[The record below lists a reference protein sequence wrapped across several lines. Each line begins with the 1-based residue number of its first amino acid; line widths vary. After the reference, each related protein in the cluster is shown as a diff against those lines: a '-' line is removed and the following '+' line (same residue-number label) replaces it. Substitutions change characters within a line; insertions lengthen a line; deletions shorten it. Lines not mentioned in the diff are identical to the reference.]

1 MRRVE
6 EFSGVVVLAYAFMSN
21 HFHIFIYV
29 PSAEEIGEGEIL
41 RRIRVL
47 YRDASLSQVVA
58 TWNRLKTEEQELF
71 KRARPA
77 KKYVSR
83 FEAYKSSFVRR
94 MWNSAEF
101 MRTFKQ
107 HFTMSFN
114 GRREHSGTM
123 FEGRYHERNHP
134 AERPTMWRTSAYI
147 DINAWKAG
155 IAERPE
161 DYRWCS
167 FAAAVR
173 GDRAEA
179 DRLQDEGRYVELSQ
193 LAATLAFL
201 EPHTPEV
208 WSYAAWNLAYNISVM
223 MPTHEDRWR
232 WVLAAIRLLRDD
244 GLALNPGSPEL
255 CRELAWLFEIKIGAG
270 IDDAA
275 PLYRRKWREIARDA
289 AERSNWTDLGLD
301 ESVMREVASRY
312 GVQDWTDPL
321 ACAIYFA
328 HVGLASASGRTR
340 SMLLEIVRQSLWM
353 MSHPQSTPT
362 VRPRKSDGAAI
373 NPKPLDTLV
382 KTPGHFG

>member
-1 MRRVE
+1 MRKNRVIEQNRCYHLVSRLAHRAFFLDEEEKDRAVALMRRVE

-29 PSAEEIGEGEIL
+29 PSAEQIGEGEIL

-71 KRARPA
+71 KRARPT

-83 FEAYKSSFVRR
+83 FEAYKSSFLRR

-134 AERPTMWRTSAYI
+134 AERPAMWRTSAYI
-147 DINAWKAG
+147 DINAWEAG

-161 DYRWCS
+161 GYRWCS

-173 GDRAEA
+173 GDRKARGGYAFMYGGGEWRVIRECHEQSMQEAMGEVLKAREAEKEERRA
-179 DRLQDEGRYVELSQ
+179 GRG
-193 LAATLAFL
+193 A
-201 EPHTPEV
+201 
-208 WSYAAWNLAYNISVM
+208 
-223 MPTHEDRWR
+223 
-232 WVLAAIRLLRDD
+232 
-244 GLALNPGSPEL
+244 SP
-255 CRELAWLFEIKIGAG
+255 F
-270 IDDAA
+270 
-275 PLYRRKWREIARDA
+275 
-289 AERSNWTDLGLD
+289 RSNADPRLDIPDKVGIGLGKGSERTAKRILELLVD
-301 ESVMREVASRY
+301 GPMRPSALREAVGIKSPIHFSRY
-312 GVQDWTDPL
+312 YLRPLMEKGMIERTDPDRPKSPRQEYKL
-321 ACAIYFA
+321 A
-328 HVGLASASGRTR
+328 
-340 SMLLEIVRQSLWM
+340 
-353 MSHPQSTPT
+353 
-362 VRPRKSDGAAI
+362 
-373 NPKPLDTLV
+373 
-382 KTPGHFG
+382 